1 MSDSNQNQRVVGSN
15 LGQVKWFDNKL
26 GYGFITVLNNEHSG
40 KDVFVHQTNVH
51 PAESEYRT
59 LSKGEY
65 VSLNVSTD
73 EKVQALDVTGVL
85 GGTLR
90 CDEPRPVHRGG
101 RGGGRGGRR
110 PREEHGDEDGG
121 EDDPVGTQ

>member
-1 MSDSNQNQRVVGSN
+1 MSDNSNNTVGDS

-26 GYGFITVLNNEHSG
+26 GYGFITVLNNDHIG

-51 PAESEYRT
+51 PSESEYRT

-73 EKVQALDVTGVL
+73 EKVQALNVTGVL

-90 CDEPRPVHRGG
+90 CDEPRPVRRGNRG
-101 RGGGRGGRR
+101 RGGGRHGGNHH
-110 PREEHGDEDGG
+110 EGEGEAEAQ
-121 EDDPVGTQ
+121 EDDPVGSQ

>member
-1 MSDSNQNQRVVGSN
+1 MSDNSNNTVGNS

-26 GYGFITVLNNEHSG
+26 GYGFITVLNNDHSG

-51 PAESEYRT
+51 PSESEYRT

-73 EKVQALDVTGVL
+73 EKVQALNVTGVL

-90 CDEPRPVHRGG
+90 CDEPRPARRGNRG
-101 RGGGRGGRR
+101 RGGGRQHHGGT
-110 PREEHGDEDGG
+110 EGDANGQ
-121 EDDPVGTQ
+121 EDDPVGDQ

>member
-1 MSDSNQNQRVVGSN
+1 MSGNDSRTVGDS

-51 PAESEYRT
+51 PSESEYRT

-90 CDEPRPVHRGG
+90 CDEPRPARRSNRG
-101 RGGGRGGRR
+101 RGGGRQQQDA
-110 PREEHGDEDGG
+110 EAEAETEAQ
-121 EDDPVGTQ
+121 EDDPVGEQ

>member
-1 MSDSNQNQRVVGSN
+1 MSDNSNRTVGDS

-26 GYGFITVLNNEHSG
+26 GYGFITVLNNDHSG

-51 PAESEYRT
+51 PSESEYRT

-73 EKVQALDVTGVL
+73 EKVQALNVTGVL

-90 CDEPRPVHRGG
+90 CDEPRPVRRGG
-101 RGGGRGGRR
+101 RGSRR

-121 EDDPVGTQ
+121 EDDPVGDQ

>member
-1 MSDSNQNQRVVGSN
+1 MSDNNRTVGDS

-26 GYGFITVLNNEHSG
+26 GYGFITVLNNDHSG

-51 PAESEYRT
+51 PCESEYRT

-90 CDEPRPVHRGG
+90 CDEPRPVRRGG
-101 RGGGRGGRR
+101 RGGRGGRR
-110 PREEHGDEDGG
+110 PREEHGHGDEDGG
-121 EDDPVGTQ
+121 EDDPVGDQ